1 VGDFNFIKPVFLGEE
16 TVQKNPLIGKGLVI
30 GIIFLFVGV
39 VIAPSI
45 NFNVVKASSD
55 NDLIEVTTEVYG
67 IKGFGLHTVMLTTQQ
82 YGEVK
87 HLMESIKEQLRE
99 AANKEETIAIFK
111 DAVVTLNT
119 YGLIP
124 QGMTIEQTQKL
135 VVGEYKN
142 FKVKTIGERLFPKN
156 TIQTNQSNFLC
167 FLAGIV
173 HDGFVTGPLGLIG
186 AVIAAFGLILTLNF
200 MAIIGLLLMGISN
213 FITTISPVSLLQR
226 VTIHSGD
233 ITSVGLG
240 GVKNFNISVETG
252 GGIISGFTGIKISR
266 NDTGQ
271 IDLLGVALGIK
282 AGDGV

>member
-1 VGDFNFIKPVFLGEE
+1 M
-16 TVQKNPLIGKGLVI
+16 QKNPLIGKGLVI

-55 NDLIEVTTEVYG
+55 NGLIEVTTEVYG
-67 IKGFGLHTVMLTTQQ
+67 IKGFGLHTAMLTTQQ

-87 HLMESIKEQLRE
+87 HLMESIKERLRR

-135 VVGEYKN
+135 VVGEYEN

-156 TIQTNQSNFLC
+156 TFQTNQSNFLC
-167 FLAGIV
+167 LIAGIV

-186 AVIAAFGLILTLNF
+186 AVIAALGLILTLNF
-200 MAIIGLLLMGISN
+200 VAVIGLLLLGVSHY
-213 FITTISPVSLLQR
+213 ITTISPVSILQR
-226 VTIHSGD
+226 VTVNSGD

-240 GVKNFNISVETG
+240 GVKNFNISIETG

-282 AGDGV
+282 TGDGV

>member
-1 VGDFNFIKPVFLGEE
+1 VVLLFIEPVFGEE
-16 TVQKNPLIGKGLVI
+16 TMQKNPLIGKGLVI

-55 NDLIEVTTEVYG
+55 NGLIEVTTEVYG
-67 IKGFGLHTVMLTTQQ
+67 IKGFGLHTAMLTTQQ

-87 HLMESIKEQLRE
+87 HLMESIKERLRR

-135 VVGEYKN
+135 VVGEYEN
-142 FKVKTIGERLFPKN
+142 FKVKTIGERFFPKN
-156 TIQTNQSNFLC
+156 TFQTNQSNFLC
-167 FLAGIV
+167 LIAGIV

-186 AVIAAFGLILTLNF
+186 AVIAALGLILTLNF
-200 MAIIGLLLMGISN
+200 VAVIGLLLLGVSHY
-213 FITTISPVSLLQR
+213 ITTISPVSILQR
-226 VTIHSGD
+226 VTVNSGD

-282 AGDGV
+282 TGDGV